1 MMYPKVGDLYAERF
15 EITSEGALCEAV
27 DRERGAGVL
36 VRPSSGAT
44 RWPED
49 VDAITVA
56 RHLQREPIEGTR
68 PVVWVDECVVFADT
82 PAPKC
87 DGAMPLVDAAQ
98 CALRACEIAAELF
111 SLGFDALSFNE
122 KSLAAGYLD
131 GRPAV
136 LFTVPAPY
144 QRRAMPCRD
153 RFFPNLRS
161 SEEWEGETLLAAL
174 VCCLFFALAPAA
186 YSRAIDPTKTGFGAA
201 ALLARLNLRREEKA
215 PVNPHLALLSRGCGE
230 QTEQRPEERA
240 PGRIAE
246 VARALAELVD
256 TPDARA
262 RAAAIKRIPKRALRY
277 DWDAIAAWGDRLL
290 ARGGQGAGEYVTP
303 ALGEAH
309 HQRACAA
316 WERGDFEL
324 ALRAVNR
331 AIDVERIAPYLV
343 TRALVLIALGR
354 VGEARYAVDAA
365 HELIAAYGH
374 DAAEPSRFGWTTP
387 YVPDDAM
394 RGRAFATRA
403 RVTLAEG
410 DVAGALRDYAEA
422 VRRVP
427 SNARYRWSLALVL
440 RKLGRD
446 DDAQKQARE
455 ALRLDPSDAS
465 RARYERHFAR

>member
-15 EITSEGALCEAV
+15 EITSEGALCKAV

-44 RWPED
+44 RWPEE
-49 VDAITVA
+49 VDATTVA

-68 PVVWVDECVVFADT
+68 PVVWVDECVVFADA
-82 PAPKC
+82 PAPRC
-87 DGAMPLVDAAQ
+87 DGAMPLVDAAR

-122 KSLAAGYLD
+122 VSLAAGYLE

-144 QRRAMPCRD
+144 QRRTMPCRN

-174 VCCLFFALAPAA
+174 ACCLFFELAPDA
-186 YSRAIDPTKTGFGAA
+186 YPRAVDPKKTGFGAA
-201 ALLARLNLRREEKA
+201 ALLARLKLRREEKA

-246 VARALAELVD
+246 VARALAELID
-256 TPDARA
+256 TSEARA
-262 RAAAIKRIPKRALRY
+262 RAEAIERIPKRALRY
-277 DWDAIAAWGDRLL
+277 DWDAIAAWGDRLEDS
-290 ARGGQGAGEYVTP
+290 RSNTYVAP

-316 WERGDFEL
+316 WERGDLEL

-331 AIDVERIAPYLV
+331 AIDVDRIAPYLV
-343 TRALVLIALGR
+343 TRALVLLALKR
-354 VGEARYAVDAA
+354 VGEARHAIDAA
-365 HELIAAYGH
+365 HELIEAFDR
-374 DAAEPSRFGWTTP
+374 DAQVQGRFGWTTP

-394 RGRAFATRA
+394 RARAFATRA
-403 RVTLAEG
+403 RISLAEG
-410 DVAGALRDYAEA
+410 DAKSALRDYEEA
-422 VRRVP
+422 VRVMP
-427 SNARYRWSLALVL
+427 SNARYRWSLAMVL

-446 DDAQKQARE
+446 DDAHAQARA
-455 ALRLDPSDAS
+455 ALELDPSDAS